1 MTFETWFLI
10 FDVVLLAAAW
20 WLNED
25 ARQILRYA
33 EEVLAQA
40 RQEGGK

>member
-25 ARQILRYA
+25 TGHILRYA
-33 EEVLAQA
+33 EEVLAKA
-40 RQEGGK
+40 RQEGM